1 MMKDQIE
8 RRARETE
15 DSLPVTTT
23 GSLRNWVSP
32 TIKNYSVPDATA
44 GGPNQDS
51 DHNLGS

>member
-8 RRARETE
+8 RGATATE
-15 DSLPVTTT
+15 DSSPVMTT
-23 GSLRNWVSP
+23 GPLRNWVSP

-44 GGPNQDS
+44 GGPNPDS